1 MPIGRFFV
9 WTFPKS
15 GDISLE
21 DIMEKVKKAH
31 YFTAAELALW
41 MGSLALIVAA
51 FCIWDRVNFL
61 TLAASLL
68 GVTSLIFCAKGNPAG
83 QALIIVFAVLYGI
96 ISWRVA
102 YYGEMITYV
111 GMSAPMAVWALIA
124 WLRHPYRGKKSEVRV
139 NELRGREW
147 ALLVLITAA
156 VTAAFY
162 FILRALNTANLIPST
177 VSVTTSF
184 LAVYLTAR
192 RSPFYALAY
201 AANDGVLIVLWSLM
215 AAEDITCLSVVICFC
230 VFFVNDLY
238 GFFNW
243 SRMRRRQRAGDG
255 ENS

>member
-1 MPIGRFFV
+1 M
-9 WTFPKS
+9 
-15 GDISLE
+15 
-21 DIMEKVKKAH
+21 KKH
-31 YFTAAELALW
+31 YFTKAELALW
-41 MGSLALIVAA
+41 ICSVALIVIA

-96 ISWRVA
+96 ISWKVA

-147 ALLVLITAA
+147 AMLVLITAA